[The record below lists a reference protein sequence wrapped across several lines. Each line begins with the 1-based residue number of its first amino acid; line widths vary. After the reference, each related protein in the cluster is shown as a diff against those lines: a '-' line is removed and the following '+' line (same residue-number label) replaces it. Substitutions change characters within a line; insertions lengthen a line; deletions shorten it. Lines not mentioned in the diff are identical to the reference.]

1 MLEDF
6 ATAGA
11 HFYFGHRG
19 EHLTLIAMGPGMR

>member
-11 HFYFGHRG
+11 HFYFGYCG
-19 EHLTLIAMGPGMR
+19 EHLTLIAVAPGMH